1 MTYNVNFSPTRYLK
15 CTNATRLKICL
26 TTDNTLNTFYYH
38 IAIAFVIF
46 FSCKETLCTPC
57 ISFSFLIPLKKL
69 MFILSSLVIIFF
81 FVFILWN
88 LKIRIKSWD
97 KKFFFFPAGGCDP
110 LSSNTSRGASLGTS
124 AGTMATLLV
133 TLLWST
139 VCWDLF
145 LTRWLLCWKKF
156 PSFL

>member
-69 MFILSSLVIIFF
+69 MFILSSSRNYFFLLYSFFGIRKFVSKVETKNFFSSLQEDVILFHR
-81 FVFILWN
+81 
-88 LKIRIKSWD
+88 IR
-97 KKFFFFPAGGCDP
+97 PEAP
-110 LSSNTSRGASLGTS
+110 LSGHPLELWRRYSLPCSGQQY
-124 AGTMATLLV
+124 AGTC
-133 TLLWST
+133 S
-139 VCWDLF
+139 
-145 LTRWLLCWKKF
+145 
-156 PSFL
+156 